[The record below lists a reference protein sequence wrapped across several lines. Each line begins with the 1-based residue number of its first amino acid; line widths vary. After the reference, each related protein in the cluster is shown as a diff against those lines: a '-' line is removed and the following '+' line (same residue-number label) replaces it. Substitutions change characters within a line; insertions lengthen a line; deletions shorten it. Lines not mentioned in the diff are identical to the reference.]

1 MVKRTYPVNLSE
13 EIIKI
18 IKETPSERTLKLVY
32 DCVVN
37 LSKPDVTA
45 TKATENETSSFGTIN
60 RRKLCDCLD
69 HLSMLGDTLTVIRS
83 AVMSDAV
90 TDKDTIDNTLYNVE
104 LTIGDICVKIEN
116 LLEE

>member
-1 MVKRTYPVNLSE
+1 MAKRTYPVDLGE

-18 IKETPSERTLKLVY
+18 IKETLSERTLKLVY

-60 RRKLCDCLD
+60 RRKFCDCLASD
-69 HLSMLGDTLTVIRS
+69 NSDTEHDDVTLSQKSEIMTLINEIDDSWILKQIIRCIKNITS
-83 AVMSDAV
+83 
-90 TDKDTIDNTLYNVE
+90 
-104 LTIGDICVKIEN
+104 
-116 LLEE
+116 